1 MGFIHQQ
8 PVLLDEVLSPSTRTF
23 DTVDK
28 FIAYRTIPS
37 LEFYLLVEPDFCH
50 VALNYKIA
58 EGEWMAEVFNKITD
72 DIKLAK
78 LKYSTAFVRYYFGLD
93 WG

>member
-8 PVLLDEVLSPSTRTF
+8 PVLLGEVLSPSTRTF
-23 DTVDK
+23 TVDK
-28 FIAYRTIPS
+28 LIAYRTIPS
-37 LEFYLLVEPDFCH
+37 LEFYLLVEPDYCH
-50 VALNYKIA
+50 VTLNYKTE

-78 LKYSTAFVRYYFGLD
+78 FKYSTAFV
-93 WG
+93 